1 MMNSIIL
8 VLAMTLIAAPAL
20 AYKQEDLEKLKATN
34 SCESCDLTGADL
46 VGVKLRDAN
55 LTGAD
60 LRGAKLP
67 KVKLRASNLTGAN
80 LTGAVLINAKI
91 DFADFSN
98 AKLCNTVMPD
108 GQRIFKDC

>member
-8 VLAMTLIAAPAL
+8 ILAMTLIVAPAL
-20 AYKQEDLEKLKATN
+20 AYKQKDLEKLKATN

-55 LTGAD
+55 LTGVD

-67 KVKLRASNLTGAN
+67 KVKLRDANLTEANLTGAN
-80 LTGAVLINAKI
+80 LVALN
-91 DFADFSN
+91 
-98 AKLCNTVMPD
+98 
-108 GQRIFKDC
+108 